1 MHDYLCEHIYTNY
14 FKYFYLYDNCYII
27 LTEQKQ
33 SRVKL
38 HTKLLMHN
46 SQVLHFSAPHL
57 G

>member
-1 MHDYLCEHIYTNY
+1 MIIYVNIFIQTISNI
-14 FKYFYLYDNCYII
+14 FFYLYDNCYII
-27 LTEQKQ
+27 LTEQKH

-46 SQVLHFSAPHL
+46 SQELHFSAPHL